1 MKHQTELNCMRNMD
15 IEACDP
21 DQLVD
26 LQSVSIDR
34 SLPVPERMS
43 SFVEQVKNPY
53 LFKVD
58 DVAVKLEFSSGKSV
72 EESLLSFL
80 LAEKSR

>member
-1 MKHQTELNCMRNMD
+1 MEHMRNMD
-15 IEACDP
+15 IEACDT

-26 LQSVSIDR
+26 LRSVSIDR
-34 SLPVPERMS
+34 SLPVPERMI

-58 DVAVKLEFSSGKSV
+58 DVAVKVEFSSGKSV
-72 EESLLSFL
+72 EDSLLSFL
-80 LAEKSR
+80 LAEKNR